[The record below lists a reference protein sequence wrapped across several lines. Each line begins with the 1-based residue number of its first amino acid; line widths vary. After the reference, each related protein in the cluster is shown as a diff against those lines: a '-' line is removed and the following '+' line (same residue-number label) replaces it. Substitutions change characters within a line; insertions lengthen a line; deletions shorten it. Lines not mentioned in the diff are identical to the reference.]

1 VAKLHEIAAKFS
13 PPWRW
18 RAEFRRPRCCDS
30 LLEVYS
36 PAMLAELAVYAAS
49 WRRTPPAFRPHLKA
63 AVAYWA
69 RGARQTRA
77 WAPHLANARSLL
89 DTMIDDIPVRRTVVV
104 LGSGALFD
112 LPLESLARTFSRVL
126 LVDRVHL
133 SSIDGRI
140 GRYTNVQT
148 EWRDLSPANAPEAL
162 DFLRD
167 VEGLDW
173 VISANLVGEMAT
185 AAQPAAARRTVESH
199 LGTLAALPCPVTL
212 ITDLDYR
219 VLNRHGIILDSAD
232 LLHGHSMPRSGL
244 RWKWE
249 VAPFGE
255 EARHTRRVHYV
266 AAWPDW
272 RMAQL

>member
-104 LGSGALFD
+104 LGSGAL
-112 LPLESLARTFSRVL
+112 
-126 LVDRVHL
+126 
-133 SSIDGRI
+133 I